1 MLLLM
6 KCSLKVSKMMKMNG
20 LKSKSLALVMTM
32 LWSLTLSTF
41 SNVAVAQTSK
51 PNANDRATATP
62 IEVPTAVYL
71 CDDAAK
77 KSCHYYE
84 TTVSIPMKEQY
95 AKRNIM
101 QDLVRHHVSDAVKK
115 VDSKSNKDLSL
126 IEMDMKGHLYR
137 AIDYISRTMNDKIL
151 EKYLIEVNIKP
162 R

>member
-1 MLLLM
+1 
-6 KCSLKVSKMMKMNG
+6 MKMNG

-32 LWSLTLSTF
+32 LLTLSTF

-51 PNANDRATATP
+51 P

-84 TTVSIPMKEQY
+84 TTVKIPMKEQY
-95 AKRNIM
+95 VKRNIM
-101 QDLVRHHVSDAVKK
+101 QDLVRRHVSDAVKK

-126 IEMDMKGHLYR
+126 IEMDVKGHLYR
-137 AIDYISRTMNDKIL
+137 SIDYISRTMNDKVL